1 MKIVHLILTS
11 RFAGS
16 ERYAIELANAQSTSH
31 DVSMLLTS
39 KAAQDRPD
47 ALARRVAP
55 GVKVVVLDAWKPW
68 LAWQARRVVRGLAP
82 DVAHAHLSAGCK
94 ALSGLRGSSLRVATL
109 HIRYKPSQH
118 ARLDGLI
125 AIAPWQLESV
135 PAALRAH
142 CVQIDN
148 WSSPPPADATARA
161 TIRRSLGIGDDEL
174 VFGALGRTEHSKGF
188 DLLLAAF
195 NQAALPGSRLVI
207 AGNGRHWQELR
218 RSAPSCVIMPG
229 FVVSPQDWLAAF
241 DVFVSPARSEPF
253 GLVFLEAMHAGLP
266 VLASASEG
274 ASHLADIIGRPLFP
288 IGDVQALAAAL
299 RELHRIRPARR
310 SYDLARFDRD
320 RQVSSIEAFY
330 RSELA
335 LRDGGRNE

>member
-16 ERYAIELANAQSTSH
+16 ERYAIELANAQSASH
-31 DVSMLLTS
+31 DVSLLLTR
-39 KAAQDRPD
+39 AAVQDRPD
-47 ALARRVAP
+47 ALGRRVAS
-55 GVKVVVLDAWKPW
+55 GVKLVVLDAWKPW
-68 LAWQARRVVRGLAP
+68 LAWQARRVVRCLSP

-94 ALSGLRGSSLRVATL
+94 ALHGLRGPSLRVATL

-118 ARLDGLI
+118 AGLDGLI

-135 PAALRAH
+135 PALLRSH
-142 CVQIDN
+142 CAQIDN
-148 WSSPPPADATARA
+148 WSTPPPADATARA

-195 NQAALPGSRLVI
+195 KQAALPGSRLVI
-207 AGNGRHWQELR
+207 AGNGRNWQELR
-218 RSAPSCVIMPG
+218 RSAPASVVMPG
-229 FVVSPQDWLAAF
+229 FVDSPQDWLAAF

-274 ASHLADIIGRPLFP
+274 ATHLAESIGRPLVP
-288 IGDVQALAAAL
+288 VGDVQALAAAL
-299 RELHRIRPARR
+299 RELHRLRPARR
-310 SYDLARFDRD
+310 SYDLACFDRD
-320 RQVSSIEAFY
+320 RQVAAVETFY
-330 RSELA
+330 RCELA
-335 LRDGGRNE
+335 RLDRGRNE